1 MFWFMNS
8 FLTWIPFHHL
18 HISIKIN
25 YYWNLKTM
33 KNELPDIQSVTFQC
47 PFTLVCVMLVCGM
60 WYVGMV
66 IGIENVDFLS
76 NFW

>member
-1 MFWFMNS
+1 
-8 FLTWIPFHHL
+8 
-18 HISIKIN
+18 
-25 YYWNLKTM
+25 M